1 MIPTADSGKGHL
13 RLGAAAVHI
22 SGSYDSVRALTFLMQ
37 RVVAVVA
44 LIALI
49 LLSGC
54 TRRKTTPPPT
64 GGALVNV
71 QMPPAVPGCYTY
83 NPNPV
88 DRHANPWTQGK
99 CLTPRQVSRLPHLQP
114 GVTASSQLGPP
125 TPCVGTCG
133 AAGAN
138 PPQVTMG
145 SVSVSLAPSS
155 NQSTYSLFQIV
166 DTCISQQCQNIAN
179 SQSGCVFGCVETGT
193 GRFSFSV
200 QANTN
205 AYPIVCNAGLAA
217 QAGSTCVNGDQGWVQ
232 FSYQWDIG
240 GYCFLCNGA
249 QSALCIGM
257 VDLSLA
263 NGNSANSGGFQLT
276 CAGPPDIG
284 FNPSIAWW
292 ASPNQA
298 ITLTAFHS
306 TGDNNQPMLML
317 FGCFPWA
324 VPQGE
329 QSCLTAVVVPDFTGL
344 CSSPTTSN
352 CQWNQMTGSLF
363 GYGSASTAVFPSGTV
378 METEVAATG
387 CVPIPPYL
395 LGYTPPP
402 AFTDLGIFPGNFFG
416 ATVPPFGGP
425 PCTGSFTSYISP
437 PYTTGWTKDAL
448 AIADAA
454 GFAGATG
461 ESNNL
466 NPPNNPSAIPQP
478 PIIPACFAGS
488 CWIDYQST
496 N

>member
-1 MIPTADSGKGHL
+1 MVPTANSGRGRL

-22 SGSYDSVRALTFLMQ
+22 SGSYNSVRALTFLAL
-37 RVVAVVA
+37 RVVGLLV
-44 LIALI
+44 LI
-49 LLSGC
+49 LLSAC
-54 TRRKTTPPPT
+54 TRIKTTPPPT

-83 NPNPV
+83 NPKSV
-88 DRHANPWTQGK
+88 ERGANPWTSGK
-99 CLTPRQVSRLPHLQP
+99 CLTPKQISRLPHLQP

-125 TPCVGTCG
+125 TPCFGTCG
-133 AAGAN
+133 AAAPN
-138 PPQVTMG
+138 PPQITMG
-145 SVSVSLAPSS
+145 SVSVSFPNAPFS
-155 NQSTYSLFQIV
+155 QSTYPLFQIV

-179 SQSGCVFGCVETGT
+179 SQSGCVFGCAETGT
-193 GRFSFSV
+193 GRFSFSE

-205 AYPIVCNAGLAA
+205 VYPIVCNAALAA

-263 NGNSANSGGFQLT
+263 NGNSANSAGFQLT

-284 FNPSIAWW
+284 FNPSFNWW

-298 ITLTAFHS
+298 LTLTAFHS
-306 TGDNNQPMLML
+306 TGDNNQPVLML

-324 VPQGE
+324 VPQGQ

-344 CSSPTTSN
+344 CTNPTASN
-352 CQWNQMTGSLF
+352 CQWNQITGSIF

-378 METEVAATG
+378 METEVAATA

-402 AFTDLGIFPGNFFG
+402 AFTDLGIFPVTFFG
-416 ATVPPFGGP
+416 ASLPPFGGP
-425 PCTGSFTSYISP
+425 PCTGSFNYYIYP
-437 PYTTGWTKDAL
+437 PYPSGWTRDAL
-448 AIADAA
+448 VL
-454 GFAGATG
+454 GGATG

-466 NPPNNPSAIPQP
+466 NPPNDPSAIPQP